1 MELKDIQTLVEL
13 VAKSGIHELELE
25 RAGMKVRIVGMAAPA
40 APAAGPTTQV
50 VMAAPA
56 MHQVPAMAFPT
67 GASAPAAP
75 AAGEGAD
82 AVQAAVIEEKL
93 HKILSPIVGTYYQA
107 ASPTAEPFVK
117 LGDRVRKGQVICIVE
132 AMKVMNEIE
141 ADADGE
147 VVKMLV
153 SDGQPVEYN
162 QPLLAIRT

>member
-13 VAKSGIHELELE
+13 VATSGIHELELE

-40 APAAGPTTQV
+40 AAPAGPTTQV

-56 MHQVPAMAFPT
+56 MHQVPSMAFPT
-67 GASAPAAP
+67 AAQAAPAA

-93 HKILSPIVGTYYQA
+93 HKILSPIVGTYYMA

-147 VVKMLV
+147 VVKILV